1 MQRQSAQS
9 VNPYRDKDPLPLE
22 MMEQRNI
29 DPREYG
35 APLPPNAPQ
44 IGRSQGERLNPHKT
58 KMRWIEQMIDYV
70 RRSTENL
77 ESGAPTAPPQL
88 TGRFR
93 DRIAF

>member
-1 MQRQSAQS
+1 
-9 VNPYRDKDPLPLE
+9 

-29 DPREYG
+29 NPRDYG
-35 APLPPNAPQ
+35 AALPPNAPQ
-44 IGRSQGERLNPHKT
+44 IGRSQGERLNPHPT
-58 KMRWIEQMIDYV
+58 KMQWLDQLIDHIK
-70 RRSTENL
+70 RGIKNR